1 MCTGVF
7 SADLRASYPPSIT
20 GFSLEP
26 GGNMKRLGD
35 ILIESGF
42 LSAAE
47 LSEALTNSKET
58 GKRLGEVIVEM
69 GLMSEFDILRAVSSQ
84 YDYPIIDLTSI
95 DIDPKATALFDEK
108 YCVDNCVLPIGFDG
122 DNLVV
127 AIDDPMNILT
137 MDDLVFRSGYNVT
150 PMLATKS
157 SILDAVKVNYGKEQA
172 AQAAE
177 ELGIDM
183 SSDLDGLDS
192 ELSEAVNSA
201 PVVKLVNSMIDY
213 AIRAGSSD
221 IHIEPMEDRVRVR
234 IRIDGVMQEV
244 MSNPLAAKD
253 AITTR
258 IKILGGMN
266 IAEKRIPQD
275 GRIRTEI
282 NGEPVDMR
290 VSILPCITG
299 EKTVIRILA
308 KNDGNLNRKYL
319 GISDHNNALIDKII
333 KVPQGVCL
341 VSGPTGSGKT
351 TTLYT
356 ILSEKNTPEVNI
368 ITVEDPV
375 EIRIPGLNQVQVNA
389 KAGMTF
395 ASGLRSILRQDPD
408 IVLVGE
414 IRDGETAE
422 IAMRAAITGHLV
434 FSTIHTNDA
443 VSSINRLIDMGIEP
457 YMVSTAVVGVIS
469 QRLVRRICTNCRKA
483 YEPDEFDKEQLK
495 LEPGQKLY
503 KGEGCT
509 ECNGSGYKG
518 RIAIHEIICMTKGMK
533 LLLEK
538 RAPEED
544 MRVQAVS
551 EGTQMLFDS
560 AKALVLEGIST
571 VDEMNRVAYSIDG

>member
-1 MCTGVF
+1 MPFAKPHFSGYVLKFNVF
-7 SADLRASYPPSIT
+7 LT
-20 GFSLEP
+20 
-26 GGNMKRLGD
+26 
-35 ILIESGF
+35 
-42 LSAAE
+42 AAE
-47 LSEALTNSKET
+47 LAEALSVQKET
-58 GKRLGEVIVEM
+58 GKRLGEVITEM

-84 YDYPIIDLTSI
+84 YSYPIIDLSSI
-95 DIDPKATALFDEK
+95 DVDPKATQLLDEK
-108 YCVDNCVLPIGFDG
+108 FCTENVVVPIGFD
-122 DNLVV
+122 DNKLVV
-127 AIDDPMNILT
+127 AIDDPLNL
-137 MDDLVFRSGYNVT
+137 LVQDELQFRTGYEIVL
-150 PMLATKS
+150 MLATGS
-157 SILDAVKVNYGKEQA
+157 GILDTIRSTYGRESA
-172 AQAAE
+172 AQAAQ
-177 ELGIDM
+177 ELDADLANDEIEGL
-183 SSDLDGLDS
+183 SD
-192 ELSEAVNSA
+192 EMSEAVNSA

-221 IHIEPMEDRVRVR
+221 IHIEPMEDRIRVR

-244 MSNPLAAKD
+244 MSSPINAKE
-253 AITTR
+253 AIITR

-275 GRIRTEI
+275 GRIQTMI
-282 NGEPVDMR
+282 NDQPVDMR

-319 GISDHNNALIDKII
+319 GISDHNNMMIDKII
-333 KVPQGVCL
+333 KVPQGICL
-341 VSGPTGSGKT
+341 ISGPTGSGKT

-356 ILSEKNTPEVNI
+356 LLAEKNTPETNI

-408 IVLVGE
+408 IILVGE

-443 VSSINRLIDMGIEP
+443 VSSINRLIDMGLEP
-457 YMVSTAVVGVIS
+457 YMVSSALVGVVA
-469 QRLVRRICTNCRKA
+469 QRLVRRICTECRKP
-483 YEPDEFDKEQLK
+483 YEPDDYEREKMK

-503 KGEGCT
+503 KGEGCP

-518 RIAIHEIICMTKGMK
+518 RIAIHEVVVITKGMK
-533 LLLEK
+533 VLLEK
-538 RAPEED
+538 RASEEE
-544 MRVQAVS
+544 MKQLAIK
-551 EGTQMLFDS
+551 EGTLMLVDS
-560 AKALVLEGIST
+560 AAALCMEGIST
-571 VDEMNRVAYSIDG
+571 VDEMNRVAYSVDG

>member
-1 MCTGVF
+1 
-7 SADLRASYPPSIT
+7 
-20 GFSLEP
+20 
-26 GGNMKRLGD
+26 MKRLGD

-42 LSAAE
+42 LTAAE
-47 LSEALTNSKET
+47 LAEALSVQKES
-58 GKRLGEVIVEM
+58 GKRLGEVITEM
-69 GLMSEFDILRAVSSQ
+69 GLMTEFDILRAVSSQ
-84 YDYPIIDLTSI
+84 YNYPIIDLTNI
-95 DIDPKATALFDEK
+95 EVDPKATALLDEK
-108 YCVDNCVLPIGFDG
+108 YCTENTVVPIGFD
-122 DNLVV
+122 DDQLVV
-127 AIDDPMNILT
+127 AIDDPLNILVQ
-137 MDDLVFRSGYNVT
+137 DELQFRTGYQIIL
-150 PMLATKS
+150 MLATRS
-157 SILDAVKVNYGKEQA
+157 GIIDTIKVNYGRESAAKA
-172 AQAAE
+172 AQ
-177 ELGIDM
+177 ELDEDFG
-183 SSDLDGLDS
+183 SDGLEGLSD
-192 ELSEAVNSA
+192 EVSEAVNSA
-201 PVVKLVNSMIDY
+201 PVVKLVNSMIEY

-234 IRIDGVMQEV
+234 IRIDGVMQEI
-244 MSNPLAAKD
+244 MSNPLNARE
-253 AITTR
+253 AIITR

-275 GRIRTEI
+275 GRIQTDI
-282 NGEPVDMR
+282 NGQEVDMR

-333 KVPQGVCL
+333 KVPQGICL
-341 VSGPTGSGKT
+341 ISGPTGSGKT

-356 ILSEKNTPEVNI
+356 LLAEKNDPETNI

-408 IVLVGE
+408 IILVGE

-443 VSSINRLIDMGIEP
+443 VSSINRLIDMGLEP
-457 YMVSTAVVGVIS
+457 YMVSSALVGVVS
-469 QRLVRRICTNCRKA
+469 QRLVRRICTGCRKT
-483 YEPDEFDKEQLK
+483 YEPDEYEIEKFH

-509 ECNGSGYKG
+509 DCNGSGYKG
-518 RIAIHEIICMTKGMK
+518 RIAIHEIVVMTKGMK
-533 LLLEK
+533 TLLER
-538 RAPEED
+538 RASEEE
-544 MRVQAVS
+544 MRQLAVK
-551 EGTQMLFDS
+551 EGTQMLQDS
-560 AKALVLEGIST
+560 AAALCLEGITT
-571 VDEMNRVAYSIDG
+571 VDELNRVAYSVDS